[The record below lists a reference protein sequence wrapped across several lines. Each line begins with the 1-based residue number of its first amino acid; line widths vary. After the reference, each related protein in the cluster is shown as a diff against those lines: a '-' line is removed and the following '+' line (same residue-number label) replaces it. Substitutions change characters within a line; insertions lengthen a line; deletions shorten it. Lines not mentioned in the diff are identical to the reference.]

1 VRNKLSG
8 IRNVETAVTAVT
20 AVIALNRGVIV
31 AMMKQPK
38 CHPHSMW
45 LIFQMHRSQI
55 WLL

>member
-1 VRNKLSG
+1 
-8 IRNVETAVTAVT
+8 VETAVIAVT